1 MNNLKLPWILRGS
14 DFSKKDWHVAPTAG
28 FQLMF
33 EFLRLSPSYELARK
47 HRTRG
52 LNQREVT
59 SLPADFDQ
67 VLKTY
72 DLIGDVST
80 EFFRSWWLKRGLQVF
95 GNPYKKPRVHA
106 IGLLNAGISVG
117 LDEIASPITNF
128 LNNERNEEGFTAS
141 ILLSVPLTLKRS
153 ELVKQISM
161 LIAENSSV
169 ATDTHKK
176 PQLKLVSKRLRANV
190 LFKGL
195 RLLWLKAAK
204 PDWELWRL
212 GAKAELSDSYSTVL
226 DPNAPKKSK
235 TFIEKDDRII
245 MSKITSRYLTK
256 YEAIAE
262 NAARGLFPTDRPVQS
277 NGYDYHMIAKRL
289 RARSVLI
296 RERKRIFNKIY
307 LKKIVN
313 I

>member
-1 MNNLKLPWILRGS
+1 MDKRQLPWVLRGS

-47 HRTRG
+47 QRTRG
-52 LNQREVT
+52 LSQREIS
-59 SLPADFDQ
+59 SLPRDFDQ

-80 EFFRSWWLKRGLQVF
+80 DFFRSWWLKRGLQVF
-95 GNPYKKPRVHA
+95 GNPYKKPRVHS
-106 IGLLNAGISVG
+106 IGLLNAGKSVG
-117 LDEIASPITNF
+117 LSEIASPITDF
-128 LNNERNEEGFTAS
+128 LNNERNEEGLTAS

-161 LIAENSSV
+161 LITENSSI
-169 ATDTHKK
+169 ATDTDKK

-245 MSKITSRYLTK
+245 MSKITSRYLSK

-277 NGYDYHMIAKRL
+277 SGYDYRLIAKRL
-289 RARSVLI
+289 QSRSVLI
-296 RERKRIFNKIY
+296 RDKKAVIRNLVKNKT
-307 LKKIVN
+307 
-313 I
+313 

>member
-1 MNNLKLPWILRGS
+1 MATKQLPWVLRGS
-14 DFSKKDWHVAPTAG
+14 DFSKQDWHVAPTAG

-52 LNQREVT
+52 LSKREQD

-80 EFFRSWWLKRGLQVF
+80 DFFRSWWLKRGLYVF
-95 GNPYKKPRVHA
+95 GNPYKKPRVHK
-106 IGLLNAGISVG
+106 IGVLNAGRSVEFDQ
-117 LDEIASPITNF
+117 LALPITSY
-128 LNNERNEEGFTAS
+128 LSNERNEEGLNAS

-153 ELVKQISM
+153 DLLKQISM
-161 LIAENSSV
+161 LIADSRDIETEV
-169 ATDTHKK
+169 DKK
-176 PQLKLVSKRLRANV
+176 PKLKLVSKRLRADV

-204 PDWELWRL
+204 PNWELWRL
-212 GAKAELSDSYSTVL
+212 GAKAQLSDSYSSVL

-235 TFIEKDDRII
+235 TIIEKDDRII

-262 NAARGLFPTDRPVQS
+262 NAARGLFPTDRPVLS
-277 NGYDYHMIAKRL
+277 IGYDYPLIAKRL
-289 RARSVLI
+289 QARSVLI
-296 RERKRIFNKIY
+296 REKKAEIKNK
-307 LKKIVN
+307 LR
-313 I
+313 

>member
-1 MNNLKLPWILRGS
+1 MKKRQLPWVLRS
-14 DFSKKDWHVAPTAG
+14 TDFSKKDWHVAPTAG

-47 HRTRG
+47 HRTNG
-52 LNQREVT
+52 LRPREMA

-80 EFFRSWWLKRGLQVF
+80 EFFRSWWLKRGLEVF
-95 GNPYKKPRVHA
+95 GNPYKKPRVHS
-106 IGLLNAGISVG
+106 ICTLSAGHA
-117 LDEIASPITNF
+117 LDLSQIASPITDF
-128 LNNERNEEGFTAS
+128 LNNERNEEGLTAS
-141 ILLSVPLTLKRS
+141 LILSVPLSLKRS
-153 ELVKQISM
+153 ELLKQISL
-161 LIAENSSV
+161 LIAANRTI
-169 ATDTHKK
+169 ATESEKK

-212 GAKAELSDSYSTVL
+212 GAKAELSDSYSKVL
-226 DPNAPKKSK
+226 DPNAPKKSQ

-245 MSKITSRYLTK
+245 MSKITSRYLSK

-262 NAARGLFPTDRPVQS
+262 NAARGFFPTDRPVQS
-277 NGYDYHMIAKRL
+277 SGYDYRLIAKRL
-289 RARSVLI
+289 QARSVLI
-296 RERKRIFNKIY
+296 RERKTKIRNF
-307 LKKIVN
+307 VAM
-313 I
+313 

>member
-1 MNNLKLPWILRGS
+1 MATKRLPWVLRGS
-14 DFSKKDWHVAPTAG
+14 DFSRQDWHVAPTAG

-47 HRTRG
+47 HRTKG
-52 LNQREVT
+52 LTQREIV

-72 DLIGDVST
+72 DLLGDVST
-80 EFFRSWWLKRGLQVF
+80 EFFRSWWLRRGLRVF
-95 GNPYKKPRVHA
+95 GNPYKKPRVHC
-106 IGLLNAGISVG
+106 IGVLSAGKIVELSEVT
-117 LDEIASPITNF
+117 SPIVSY
-128 LNNERNEEGFTAS
+128 LDNERNEEGLNAS
-141 ILLSVPLTLKRS
+141 LLLSVPLKLKRS
-153 ELVKQISM
+153 ELLKQISK
-161 LIAENSSV
+161 LIEEKGAV
-169 ATDTHKK
+169 DTEVDKK
-176 PQLKLVSKRLRANV
+176 PQLKLVSKRLRPNV

-204 PDWELWRL
+204 PNWELWRL
-212 GAKAELSDSYSTVL
+212 GAKAELSDSYSNVL

-262 NAARGLFPTDRPVQS
+262 NAARGLFPTDRPVLS
-277 NGYDYHMIAKRL
+277 AGYDYPLIAKRL
-289 RARSVLI
+289 HTRSILI
-296 RERKRIFNKIY
+296 RKRKLSLKQKIS
-307 LKKIVN
+307 LEKSV
-313 I
+313 

>member
-1 MNNLKLPWILRGS
+1 MKKRQLPWVLRS
-14 DFSKKDWHVAPTAG
+14 TDFSKKDWHVAPTAG

-47 HRTRG
+47 HRTNG
-52 LNQREVT
+52 LRPREMA

-80 EFFRSWWLKRGLQVF
+80 EFFRSWWLKRGLEVF
-95 GNPYKKPRVHA
+95 GNPYKKPRVHS
-106 IGLLNAGISVG
+106 ICTLSAGHA
-117 LDEIASPITNF
+117 LDLSQIASPITDF
-128 LNNERNEEGFTAS
+128 LNNERNEEGLTAS
-141 ILLSVPLTLKRS
+141 LILSVPLSLKRS
-153 ELVKQISM
+153 ELLKQISL
-161 LIAENSSV
+161 LIAANRTI
-169 ATDTHKK
+169 ATESEKK

-212 GAKAELSDSYSTVL
+212 GAKAELSDSYSKVL
-226 DPNAPKKSK
+226 DPNAPKKSQ

-245 MSKITSRYLTK
+245 MSKITSRYLSK

-262 NAARGLFPTDRPVQS
+262 NAARGFFPTDRPVQS
-277 NGYDYHMIAKRL
+277 SGYDYRLIAKRL
-289 RARSVLI
+289 QARSVLI
-296 RERKRIFNKIY
+296 RERKTKIRNS
-307 LKKIVN
+307 VAM
-313 I
+313 

>member
-1 MNNLKLPWILRGS
+1 MATNQLPWVLRGG
-14 DFSKKDWHVAPTAG
+14 DFNKQDWHVTPTAG

-47 HRTRG
+47 YRTKG
-52 LNQREVT
+52 LSQRE
-59 SLPADFDQ
+59 SASIPADFDQ

-72 DLIGDVST
+72 DLLGDVST
-80 EFFRSWWLKRGLQVF
+80 EFFRYWWLKRGLQVF

-106 IGLLNAGISVG
+106 IGLLNAGKSVE
-117 LDEIASPITNF
+117 LIEIASPISDF
-128 LNNERNEEGFTAS
+128 LNNERNEEGLTAS
-141 ILLSVPLTLKRS
+141 VLLSVPLTLKRS
-153 ELVKQISM
+153 ELVKQISI
-161 LIAENSSV
+161 LIAANSSV
-169 ATDTHKK
+169 ATETDKK
-176 PQLKLVSKRLRANV
+176 PKIKLVSKRLRANV

-235 TFIEKDDRII
+235 TLIEKDDRII
-245 MSKITSRYLTK
+245 MSKITSRYLAK

-262 NAARGLFPTDRPVQS
+262 NAARGLFPTDRSVLS
-277 NGYDYHMIAKRL
+277 VGYDYPLIAKRL
-289 RARSVLI
+289 QARSVLI
-296 RERKRIFNKIY
+296 REKKSKI
-307 LKKIVN
+307 KKSLPS
-313 I
+313 

>member
-1 MNNLKLPWILRGS
+1 MPTKRLPWVLRGS
-14 DFSKKDWHVAPTAG
+14 DFSKQDWHVAPTAG

-47 HRTRG
+47 HRTQG
-52 LNQREVT
+52 LTQREIA

-72 DLIGDVST
+72 DLLGDVST
-80 EFFRSWWLKRGLQVF
+80 EFFRSWWLRRGLQVF
-95 GNPYKKPRVHA
+95 GNPYKKPRVHC
-106 IGLLNAGISVG
+106 IGVLNAGKIIDLS
-117 LDEIASPITNF
+117 EITSPIVSY
-128 LNNERNEEGFTAS
+128 LDNERNEEGLNAS
-141 ILLSVPLTLKRS
+141 LLLSVPLKLKRS
-153 ELVKQISM
+153 ELLKQISK
-161 LIAENSSV
+161 LIEEKGAV
-169 ATDTHKK
+169 DTEVDKK
-176 PQLKLVSKRLRANV
+176 PQLKLVSKRLRPNV

-204 PDWELWRL
+204 PNWELWRL
-212 GAKAELSDSYSTVL
+212 GAKAELSDSYSNVL

-262 NAARGLFPTDRPVQS
+262 NAARGLFPTDRPVLS
-277 NGYDYHMIAKRL
+277 AGYDYPLIAKRL
-289 RARSVLI
+289 HARSILI
-296 RERKRIFNKIY
+296 REKKSVIRRIRGHY
-307 LKKIVN
+307 
-313 I
+313 

>member
-1 MNNLKLPWILRGS
+1 MKKRQLPWVLRS
-14 DFSKKDWHVAPTAG
+14 TDFSKKDWHVAPTAG

-47 HRTRG
+47 HRTKG
-52 LNQREVT
+52 LNQRELD

-80 EFFRSWWLKRGLQVF
+80 EFFRSWWLKRGLEVF
-95 GNPYKKPRVHA
+95 GNPYKKPRVHS
-106 IGLLNAGISVG
+106 ICTLSAGHA
-117 LDEIASPITNF
+117 LDLSQIASPITDF
-128 LNNERNEEGFTAS
+128 LNNERNEEGLTAS
-141 ILLSVPLTLKRS
+141 LILSVPLSLKRS
-153 ELVKQISM
+153 ELLKQISL
-161 LIAENSSV
+161 LIAANRTI
-169 ATDTHKK
+169 ATESEKK

-212 GAKAELSDSYSTVL
+212 GAKADLSDSYSKVL
-226 DPNAPKKSK
+226 DPNSPKKSQ

-245 MSKITSRYLTK
+245 MSKITSRYLSK
-256 YEAIAE
+256 YESVAE
-262 NAARGLFPTDRPVQS
+262 NAARGLFPTDQPVIS
-277 NGYDYHMIAKRL
+277 IGYDYRLIAKRL
-289 RARSVLI
+289 QARSVLI
-296 RERKRIFNKIY
+296 REKKTKIRNS
-307 LKKIVN
+307 VAM
-313 I
+313 

>member
-1 MNNLKLPWILRGS
+1 MKKRQLPWVLRS
-14 DFSKKDWHVAPTAG
+14 TDFSKKDWHVAPTAG

-47 HRTRG
+47 HRTNG
-52 LNQREVT
+52 LRPREMA

-80 EFFRSWWLKRGLQVF
+80 EFFRSWWLKRGLAVF
-95 GNPYKKPRVHA
+95 GNPYKKPRVHS
-106 IGLLNAGISVG
+106 ICTLSAGHA
-117 LDEIASPITNF
+117 LDLSQIASPITDF
-128 LNNERNEEGFTAS
+128 LNNERNEEGLTAS
-141 ILLSVPLTLKRS
+141 LILSVPLSLKRS
-153 ELVKQISM
+153 ELLKQISL
-161 LIAENSSV
+161 LIAANRTI
-169 ATDTHKK
+169 ATESEKK

-212 GAKAELSDSYSTVL
+212 GAKAELSDSYSKVL
-226 DPNAPKKSK
+226 DPNAPKKSQ

-245 MSKITSRYLTK
+245 MSKITSRYLSK

-262 NAARGLFPTDRPVQS
+262 NAARGFFPTDRPVQS
-277 NGYDYHMIAKRL
+277 SGYDYRLIAKRL
-289 RARSVLI
+289 QARSVLI
-296 RERKRIFNKIY
+296 RERKTKIRNF
-307 LKKIVN
+307 VAM
-313 I
+313 